1 MILNQR
7 NKYYMKLSNCVIFFT
22 NRLSS
27 IVAFKYSIVINYYFK
42 NEAFLYLL
50 VLQMYIDTIS
60 NVYRDLNIYK

>member
-7 NKYYMKLSNCVIFFT
+7 NKYYMKLSNCVFFFT

-42 NEAFLYLL
+42 N
-50 VLQMYIDTIS
+50 
-60 NVYRDLNIYK
+60 